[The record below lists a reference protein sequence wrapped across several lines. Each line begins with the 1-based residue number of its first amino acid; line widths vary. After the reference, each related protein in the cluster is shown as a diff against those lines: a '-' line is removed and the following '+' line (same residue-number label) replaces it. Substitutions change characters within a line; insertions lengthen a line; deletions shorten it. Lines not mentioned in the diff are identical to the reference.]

1 MSNEGVE
8 EREQYDPG
16 LAELFV
22 KMQCPVVEY
31 LTYKLQDENEWIRCF
46 AADALGDITDAR
58 NIDGLVI
65 ALKDPSINVRI
76 AATRSLWK
84 IGKSG
89 DRRAFA
95 ILCTS

>member
-1 MSNEGVE
+1 MSKRGEEGR
-8 EREQYDPG
+8 ERIGPG
-16 LAELFV
+16 LAGLLM
-22 KMQCPVVEY
+22 KMQCPVVEF

-46 AADALGDITDAR
+46 AADALGDIDDAR
-58 NIDGLVI
+58 NIDGLVV

-76 AATRSLWK
+76 AAKKSLWK

-95 ILCTS
+95 ILCAS